1 MTVKT
6 NPWHRIPASDYEGH
20 MDHPDVGQLSFLAGA
35 FRKAMDDH
43 NAVAVALLGCATGNG
58 LQFVN
63 PSRTKRVTAVDING
77 EYLKIL
83 RKRYGGCVPG
93 LEVVEADL
101 AAADLDEGSYSLV
114 YAGLLFEYIDPEIL
128 VPKIGRWLQPD
139 GIMVAVL
146 QLPGDNTVRKVSKTP
161 FSSLKHLEAVMKLVT
176 PAQMASAAAEAGLQ
190 QVGAKRVTLQSG
202 KPFFIGTYG
211 FGPIVR

>member
-1 MTVKT
+1 MKT
-6 NPWHRIPASDYEGH
+6 NPWHRIPAADYEGH

-43 NAVAVALLGCATGNG
+43 NAATVALLGCATGNG

-83 RKRYGGCVPG
+83 RKRYEGRVPG

-101 AAADLDEGSYSLV
+101 AVSDLDEGSYSLI

-128 VPKIGRWLQPD
+128 LPKIGRWLQPD
-139 GIMVAVL
+139 GIMVVVL
-146 QLPGDNTVRKVSKTP
+146 QLPADDRVQKVSKTP
-161 FSSLKHLEAVMKLVT
+161 FSSLKLLEPAMKLVT
-176 PAQMASAAAEAGLQ
+176 PARMASAAAGAGLQ
-190 QVGAKRVTLQSG
+190 QVGAKRVTLTSG

-211 FGPIVR
+211 FQPIVR